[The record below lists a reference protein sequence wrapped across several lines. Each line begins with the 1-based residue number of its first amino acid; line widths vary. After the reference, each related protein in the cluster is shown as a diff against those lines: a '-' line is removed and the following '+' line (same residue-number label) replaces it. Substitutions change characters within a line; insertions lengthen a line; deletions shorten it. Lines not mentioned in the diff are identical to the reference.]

1 MLVRKQWIL
10 TCIARVP
17 SVFSITGTV
26 EPRSS
31 VTACTVF
38 TWIIATC
45 QHLCWKRIKSNK
57 LIFNCLSKNYHRWFV
72 IKRISFC
79 FCFGFFKL
87 RRSFIFSKRQFWCC
101 FSFFTNLFCI
111 LFTNF
116 TQFTQEMTNHQTS
129 FLKDGTWNML
139 SKWDVLKT
147 HFCRIFVLYNQRHID
162 RRMNRF
168 CWYIGHAHKD

>member
-31 VTACTVF
+31 VTACSVF

-101 FSFFTNLFCI
+101 FSFLQIFFAFYSPI
-111 LFTNF
+111 LPNS
-116 TQFTQEMTNHQTS
+116 HRKWQTIRLH
-129 FLKDGTWNML
+129 FLKM
-139 SKWDVLKT
+139 
-147 HFCRIFVLYNQRHID
+147 
-162 RRMNRF
+162 
-168 CWYIGHAHKD
+168 GHEICFLNEMF